1 MPEEGNEGHQKNLT
15 INQQNQTEKEM
26 PKPDLISMKKLF
38 LLIFIGTIF
47 SSVYSQVDTLRPGA
61 YRNRNEFKNHNPS
74 FNCDFTFTKK
84 DNFKIPEL
92 YKVTSKNHRLKSSII
107 NKEIWCIYDGDHFYL
122 NAMRIGMKKGF
133 IKFESIGKYLYFQ
146 GIAPRS
152 LSQDD
157 AVLNST
163 MAFGLTGWAVS
174 NVIINSQNKQNNLFV
189 YSTATGMINYL
200 TSKFVTLILRPY
212 AELSMKFELEEDK
225 DSAETLVR
233 YLDLINEQNETD
245 TD

>member
-1 MPEEGNEGHQKNLT
+1 LT
-15 INQQNQTEKEM
+15 INQRNQTKKEM
-26 PKPDLISMKKLF
+26 AKPYFRSMKKLF
-38 LLIFIGTIF
+38 LLAFFCVIF
-47 SSVYSQVDTLRPGA
+47 SSVYSQVDTLRTGA

-84 DNFKIPEL
+84 DDIKIPEL
-92 YKVTSKNHRLKSSII
+92 YKVTSKNHRLKNNII

-133 IKFESIGKYLYFQ
+133 IRFESHGKYLYFQ

-163 MAFGLTGWAVS
+163 MAFGLAGWAVS
-174 NVIINSQNKQNNLFV
+174 NAIINSQNKQNNLFV

-200 TSKFVTLILRPY
+200 TLKFVALILRPY
-212 AELSMKFELEEDK
+212 AELSMKFELEEHK

-233 YLDLINEQNETD
+233 YLDLINEQNEIGVD
-245 TD
+245 